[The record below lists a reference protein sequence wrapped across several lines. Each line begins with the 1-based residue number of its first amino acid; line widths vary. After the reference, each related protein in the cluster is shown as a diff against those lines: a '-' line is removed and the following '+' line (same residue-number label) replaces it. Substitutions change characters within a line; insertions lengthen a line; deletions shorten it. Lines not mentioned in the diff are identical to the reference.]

1 MRKLNMKKKSNLNLA
16 KKSVNAVKV
25 IEICPYHMPY
35 AINAI
40 CFIVC
45 KNLEE
50 DCMYVYTMT
59 PQYTMMSYRMSAT
72 YGAIKI
78 S

>member
-1 MRKLNMKKKSNLNLA
+1 MKKKSNLNLA

-50 DCMYVYTMT
+50 DCIYVYTMT
-59 PQYTMMSYRMSAT
+59 PTVYYDVILYEQP
-72 YGAIKI
+72 IEQ
-78 S
+78 